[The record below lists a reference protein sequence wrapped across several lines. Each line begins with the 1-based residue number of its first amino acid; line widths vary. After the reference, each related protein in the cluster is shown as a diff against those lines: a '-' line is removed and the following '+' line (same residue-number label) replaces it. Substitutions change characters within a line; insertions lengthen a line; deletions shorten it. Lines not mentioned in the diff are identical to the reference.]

1 MGKALQQLQKATL
14 WIASEGMKDAEQ
26 AGAAAT
32 PYLRLFALTS
42 LAWFWSRM
50 AQVASEQLA
59 AGSSETAFYGAK
71 LKSADFYVARVL
83 TETDGL
89 LAEVLA
95 GKASLMA
102 FSEDEFA
109 A

>member
-1 MGKALQQLQKATL
+1 ML
-14 WIASEGMKDAEQ
+14 
-26 AGAAAT
+26 
-32 PYLRLFALTS
+32 P
-42 LAWFWSRM
+42 
-50 AQVASEQLA
+50 QLA

-102 FSEDEFA
+102 FSDDEFA

>member
-1 MGKALQQLQKATL
+1 MALVAT
-14 WIASEGMKDAEQ
+14 
-26 AGAAAT
+26 
-32 PYLRLFALTS
+32 
-42 LAWFWSRM
+42 
-50 AQVASEQLA
+50 EQLA
-59 AGSSETAFYGAK
+59 AGSSETAFYSAK

-83 TETDGL
+83 TESDGL

-102 FSEDEFA
+102 FNEDEFA